1 MLLRTH
7 GTGRAALRPGRGH
20 VEVTLPLA
28 ASAAPPRPSPRP
40 EAQPRPSRL
49 KVKSRWGA
57 CACAPLAAR
66 EDTRRPCL
74 GAAGP
79 ETLDDARSCPV
90 KVHGLR
96 REATVE
102 PAPHG
107 RAEREKAA
115 REPQPRGL
123 PARAA
128 GIMPTQGGT
137 PAPETPAPLKPS
149 SQLPCI
155 FVRKTPAPPEMPAPL
170 GMTVPL
176 DSSSQLPAPRDRHVC
191 SRTHS
196 RWAGLT
202 PFTEGGGVGVPARAH
217 SDSAGRDS
225 YEIRAQTREHLT
237 HLP

>member
-90 KVHGLR
+90 KVHGLQR
-96 REATVE
+96 KATVGAGTSWTGRARE
-102 PAPHG
+102 SGQGAPAPRPPGQSG
-107 RAEREKAA
+107 RNHAHAGRDPGSRDACT
-115 REPQPRGL
+115 PQAQL
-123 PARAA
+123 PAPVYFCPQNAC
-128 GIMPTQGGT
+128 T
-137 PAPETPAPLKPS
+137 PGNTCTPGND
-149 SQLPCI
+149 C
-155 FVRKTPAPPEMPAPL
+155 TPGL
-170 GMTVPL
+170 
-176 DSSSQLPAPRDRHVC
+176 QLPAPRDRHVC